1 MINYNQPL
9 LKENAMEND
18 ILLNRAKA
26 LKLHGIIAHWNEVC
40 DTDWVKM
47 MLTWEESERIN
58 RSLEYRL
65 KNARIGSF
73 KPIID
78 YDWSWPKK
86 CNREAILDLMQL
98 DFIKNAMN
106 VILVGPNGVGKTTI
120 AKNIAHQA
128 IIRGRSAMFATAGQM
143 LSDLASQDGD
153 NALRR
158 RMKYYAQPSLLVIDE
173 IGYLSYSHRHAD
185 LLFEIIS
192 RRYQE
197 KSTIIT
203 TNKPF
208 AQWNDIFPN
217 ASCVVSLIDRL
228 IHNSEIITID
238 AESFRLKEAKEQSA
252 KRKQN
257 RRDRKPEKNMS
268 DNEKA

>member
-98 DFIKNAMN
+98 DFIKN
-106 VILVGPNGVGKTTI
+106 
-120 AKNIAHQA
+120 H
-128 IIRGRSAMFATAGQM
+128 F
-143 LSDLASQDGD
+143 
-153 NALRR
+153 
-158 RMKYYAQPSLLVIDE
+158 
-173 IGYLSYSHRHAD
+173 
-185 LLFEIIS
+185 
-192 RRYQE
+192 
-197 KSTIIT
+197 
-203 TNKPF
+203 
-208 AQWNDIFPN
+208 
-217 ASCVVSLIDRL
+217 
-228 IHNSEIITID
+228 
-238 AESFRLKEAKEQSA
+238 
-252 KRKQN
+252 
-257 RRDRKPEKNMS
+257 
-268 DNEKA
+268 